1 MSFMESRRAAGE
13 VVTGLLYLHED
24 TADMHDALDT
34 VAAPLNTLGD
44 AELVP
49 GHAALADLNASLR

>member
-1 MSFMESRRAAGE
+1 
-13 VVTGLLYLHED
+13 VVTGLLYLDESERD
-24 TADMHDALDT
+24 LHDAQNT

-49 GHAALADLNASLR
+49 GSAALAKVNAALR